1 MAKSI
6 LYHLFGF
13 GKIPKRYRSDIDKE
27 GVILQDE
34 GLAIVVRYRNFRAPN
49 VYYGR
54 KISFVIGSV
63 VLTKNSFACFRG
75 NIIPP
80 VFHVPV
86 AHESFKAFGF
96 SLDEKARLRV
106 VIDAPAFKEG
116 WKGTIDCRIPTENA
130 GDFLRAL
137 TDAKRKVVRT
147 HIAEGY

>member
-13 GKIPKRYRSDIDKE
+13 GKIPKRYRSDIEKE
-27 GVILQDE
+27 GVIFQDE
-34 GLAIVVRYRNFRAPN
+34 GLAIVVRYKNFRAPN

-54 KISFVIGSV
+54 KISLVVGSV

-80 VFHVPV
+80 VFHAAV
-86 AHESFKAFGF
+86 ADESFNAFDF

-106 VIDAPAFKEG
+106 VIDAPKFQEG
-116 WKGTIDCRIPTENA
+116 WKGTIDCRIPCENA
-130 GDFLRAL
+130 EDFLRAL
-137 TDAKRKVVRT
+137 TAAKT
-147 HIAEGY
+147 